1 MSWRPAWTFTATD
14 GVAAWTWAMARSTS
28 GTFATGHSG
37 FGRSRVSGSILVPC
51 PAASTMAAKPSVAA
65 RLSGMETRRWT
76 NPGQPQTL
84 QIAVFLLYFN
94 AVMNVLFGSVFASYL
109 IPLDGLLI
117 TAGSVAGGFGIA
129 NEKKWGY
136 KAAVAVA
143 GYGLV
148 PFVAL
153 LLDNGITSILD
164 LQVMIALVFP
174 VALFALLVHPQSRD
188 YQRIWFS

>member
-1 MSWRPAWTFTATD
+1 
-14 GVAAWTWAMARSTS
+14 
-28 GTFATGHSG
+28 
-37 FGRSRVSGSILVPC
+37 
-51 PAASTMAAKPSVAA
+51 
-65 RLSGMETRRWT
+65 METRRWT

-94 AVMNVLFGSVFASYL
+94 AVMNVLFGTVFSSYL

-117 TAGSVAGGFGIA
+117 TAGSAAAGFGIA

-136 KAAVAVA
+136 KVGVGVA

-148 PFVAL
+148 PFVDL
-153 LLDNGITSILD
+153 LMDNGITSILD
-164 LQVMIALVFP
+164 LNVMIALVFP
-174 VALFALLVHPQSRD
+174 VALFALLVHPQSRE